1 MTAQM
6 AERHNH
12 ASHNH
17 ASHNHASHNHASH
30 NHASHNQSRDSRF
43 GHNQARHNQARD
55 PQPGNLRARDNQ
67 SQRDTTPRTPRHDE
81 PERMP
86 LRTDLFL
93 IAHDQNTGQPYLPK
107 HSIAIGLA
115 AAVLVELWYAGR
127 VRLGWHGNPNHCT
140 WERNHTQVTLIDAS
154 ATGDQ
159 INDSALVLLWRMGG
173 TVNTNQFIQEF
184 ATTDLYEA
192 VRDHLTHNRIL
203 HISTRRR
210 FWFFKQE
217 IRRPRNAAYP
227 VKARARIR
235 NVACLYRPRNKDTML
250 AALVTAL
257 GLAPYFHFIDHS
269 TGGVRIQLAEHI
281 GPEHPIHDITK
292 AIAPY
297 RLRFQ

>member
-1 MTAQM
+1 M
-6 AERHNH
+6 ATQTLERNPS
-12 ASHNH
+12 A
-17 ASHNHASHNHASH
+17 
-30 NHASHNQSRDSRF
+30 
-43 GHNQARHNQARD
+43 
-55 PQPGNLRARDNQ
+55 
-67 SQRDTTPRTPRHDE
+67 PRHDE

-93 IAHDQNTGQPYLPK
+93 ISHDQNTGQSYLPK

-115 AAVLVELWYAGR
+115 AAVLVELWHAGR
-127 VRLGWHGNPNHCT
+127 VRLGWHGNPQHCT
-140 WERNHTQVTLIDAS
+140 WERNHSDITLMDAS
-154 ATGDQ
+154 ATGDH
-159 INDSALVLLWRMGG
+159 INDAALVLLWRMGG
-173 TVNTNQFIQEF
+173 TVNTQQFIHQF
-184 ATTDLYEA
+184 AATNLYEQ

-203 HISTRRR
+203 HRSTRRR
-210 FWFFKQE
+210 FWFFTKE

-235 NVACLYRPRNKDTML
+235 NVATLHQPRTKDIAL

-257 GLAPYFHFIDHS
+257 GLTPYLHFLSNS